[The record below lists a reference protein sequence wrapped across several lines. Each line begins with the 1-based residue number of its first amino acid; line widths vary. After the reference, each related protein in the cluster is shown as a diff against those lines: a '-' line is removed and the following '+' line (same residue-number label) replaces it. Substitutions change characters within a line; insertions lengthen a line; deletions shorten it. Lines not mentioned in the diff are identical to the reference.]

1 MDLNLCARPKKY
13 KTSSIV
19 PNSTAWDRRKRAK
32 LSAEINSAANKIDS
46 NVLVKTCLS
55 NKGISYY
62 LFLQGTPDF
71 LLSISSIENPSPVID
86 RDNYVSTSVDRFQ
99 LKKWHVNC
107 STRSPMIFFMFLCHL
122 MGLENTLCLMKMVQ
136 IMEWIMTR
144 NASGMLVVMLTYS
157 KCPKMM
163 YYLVLIMVFPWWV
176 DGDVIA
182 QFG

>member
-86 RDNYVSTSVDRFQ
+86 RDNYVSTSVNRFQ
-99 LKKWHVNC
+99 FKK
-107 STRSPMIFFMFLCHL
+107 
-122 MGLENTLCLMKMVQ
+122 
-136 IMEWIMTR
+136 
-144 NASGMLVVMLTYS
+144 
-157 KCPKMM
+157 
-163 YYLVLIMVFPWWV
+163 
-176 DGDVIA
+176 
-182 QFG
+182 